1 MSATLPIGSLYHLPS
16 PAPIGDGAMGDEK
29 RVEVVRHSNDAAIS
43 PPVTLHGR
51 GGKQL
56 ELSCFEVLH
65 FLDIKEQR
73 LLL

>member
-1 MSATLPIGSLYHLPS
+1 MSATLPIGSLYHLS
-16 PAPIGDGAMGDEK
+16 PAPIGAVMGDEK

-43 PPVTLHGR
+43 PPVTLDGR

-56 ELSCFEVLH
+56 GLSCFEVLH